1 MRSAHLWFALAVL
14 PLTVAACG
22 PSEPPTPLSRA
33 EAYDAGLA
41 ALDGGDAA
49 GAEAIFAGMVEG
61 DPTDPVARAGMARAL
76 ARQDRL
82 AEAIL
87 QDKLAYALDPRLA
100 EVAYNVACSYARL
113 GEQEEALRWLSR
125 AWNGGIRDL
134 NLIEQDPDLDG
145 LRQDHRFAFF
155 LATGA
160 LSLAEREAVV
170 EVSPAVAMPD
180 HPVRIE
186 LTVVSLNRPLMAI
199 PETLALAYQGDLPT
213 GSLTPVARVER
224 FQAGESG
231 GREYFQREL
240 DFEFV
245 AREPV
250 ETMIGPFE
258 LTLDERE
265 LPVRPA
271 WLSVREVLPDLFA
284 RPQRSDAGRS
294 APDAGAWFA
303 PPSTLTA
310 AATYPFARW
319 EVSALLSKSGEADDA
334 TPVTTRDLVVG
345 VEVLT
350 DGIQVPPDLELEL
363 PVECDVW
370 AHPRTTAFLRTRA
383 EGASRIWFHRR
394 LVGEAAPGQTV
405 GGCPTPLPVR
415 VTRGDEVVLETV
427 MDW

>member
-41 ALDGGDAA
+41 TLDGGDAA
-49 GAEAIFAGMVEG
+49 GAEAIFAGLVEG
-61 DPTDPVARAGMARAL
+61 DPTDPVARAGLARAL

-82 AEAIL
+82 AESIL

-134 NLIEQDPDLDG
+134 NLIEQDPDLDA

-170 EVSPAVAMPD
+170 QVSPAVAMPD
-180 HPVRIE
+180 QRVRIE
-186 LTVVSLNRPLMAI
+186 LTVVSLNRPLMAA
-199 PETLALAYQGDLPT
+199 PETLALRYQGDLSP
-213 GSLTPVARVER
+213 GSLIPISRIER
-224 FQAGESG
+224 FHAGESG

-245 AREPV
+245 AAASM

-258 LTLDERE
+258 LTLDGRN

-271 WLSVREVLPDLFA
+271 WLSVREVLPDMFGGG
-284 RPQRSDAGRS
+284 RGDGAGGGT
-294 APDAGAWFA
+294 PDARSWFA
-303 PPSTLTA
+303 PPSTLTDDSRG
-310 AATYPFARW
+310 PFARW
-319 EVSALLSKSGEADDA
+319 EEGPAITEDGGGTSSSPAA
-334 TPVTTRDLVVG
+334 RDLVVG
-345 VEVLT
+345 IELLT
-350 DGIQVPPDLELEL
+350 DGIEVPAELALDL
-363 PVECDVW
+363 PAECDVW

-383 EGASRIWFHRR
+383 EGASRVWFHRR
-394 LVGEAAPGQTV
+394 LVGSAPPGQTV
-405 GGCPTPLPVR
+405 GGCPSPLPVR
-415 VTRGDEVVLETV
+415 VTLGNETLFETEL
-427 MDW
+427 DW